1 MEIEDNLVTQNGDGP
16 SASEDYGR
24 YIKMAL
30 RIAPKDYHLLFK

>member
-1 MEIEDNLVTQNGDGP
+1 MEIEDELVTQNDGP

-30 RIAPKDYHLLFK
+30 RIAPKDYALLFK